1 MSTREK
7 ILVGLMLIALC
18 LGSLMLFSDGPQEQ
32 GSSAASDKPNS
43 ITQML
48 TNMAAKFGN
57 NKGREQN
64 QYGLSMARAPWPN
77 IFLSGDEMMAQPTE
91 ALISADML
99 PSNMSLVYSGYIE
112 TPQRR
117 VAIINGIEYI
127 VGELLDKSQLVIR
140 HIDPQRVV
148 LGATPDKVFSVPL
161 VDDGGAQ
168 TP

>member
-1 MSTREK
+1 
-7 ILVGLMLIALC
+7 MLIAVC
-18 LGSLMLFSDGPQEQ
+18 LGSLMLFSDGQKEQEP
-32 GSSAASDKPNS
+32 SAASDKPNS

-48 TNMAAKFGN
+48 TNLAAQFGN
-57 NKGREQN
+57 NTVLEQN
-64 QYGLSMARAPWPN
+64 QYVLSMARTPWPN
-77 IFLSGDEMMAQPTE
+77 IFLSGDDMMAQPNE

-99 PSNMSLVYSGYIE
+99 PSNVSLVYSGYIE

-148 LGATPDKVFSVPL
+148 LGATPHKVFSVPL

>member
-1 MSTREK
+1 M
-7 ILVGLMLIALC
+7 LVAVC
-18 LGSLMLFSDGPQEQ
+18 LGSLMLFSDGQKKQ
-32 GSSAASDKPNS
+32 GPTAASDKPNS
-43 ITQML
+43 ITAML
-48 TNMAAKFGN
+48 TNLAAQFGN
-57 NKGREQN
+57 NTVLEQN
-64 QYGLSMARAPWPN
+64 QYVLSMAKTPWQD
-77 IFLSGDEMMAQPTE
+77 IFLTGDDMMAQPAE
-91 ALISADML
+91 ALMSADML
-99 PSNMSLVYSGYIE
+99 PSNVSLVYSGYIE

-148 LGATPDKVFSVPL
+148 LGATPHKVFSVPL